1 MLLYWNHE
9 SHTIAVASQSRYVE
23 TCMLLGKGEQVAK
36 RGISIV
42 LIEVISVE
50 A

>member
-9 SHTIAVASQSRYVE
+9 SIAVASQSRYVE
-23 TCMLLGKGEQVAK
+23 TCMPLGKREQVAK